1 MRGAPP
7 TIASPERCSLTEPT
21 TEALRLSPAAPGSA
35 LTAGALLVELAG
47 RYPPSEQLWL
57 NVGGVTLLVR
67 SNSAALLAELSGYFS
82 DLSAPPAPHAA
93 LSVAAIE
100 AEPPHL
106 PVAFRDWPREPGKA
120 GKKERYADLPDGRV
134 VLKARTGMQF
144 LLSKDGLMAVGP
156 CLANTNQVINFIIS
170 EYIGKRLGE
179 GWALCHASAVA
190 LDGQGVGIAAR
201 AGGGKSTLALHLMSA
216 GLSFV
221 SNDRLLIRDAGAFS
235 EAAGVPKMPRVNPGT
250 LLHNPDLRRLLPN
263 ERAPALERL
272 SPSELWRLEEKYD
285 VMVRDVYGPGRC
297 IYRTPLRALVVL
309 NWAHDASGPA
319 CFEPVQLAGRLDL
332 LDLIMKSPGVF
343 HHDGRGRGT
352 PATARP
358 DPSAYVRALASVVV
372 YEATGRADFGVGVGF
387 CRRLLDG

>member
-1 MRGAPP
+1 M
-7 TIASPERCSLTEPT
+7 TE
-21 TEALRLSPAAPGSA
+21 ELRLSFPTPGSA
-35 LTAGALLVELAG
+35 LTAAALFSALAT
-47 RYPPSEQLWL
+47 RYPPSHELGL

-67 SNSAALLAELSGYFS
+67 SNRATLIAELAAYFA
-82 DLSAPPAPHAA
+82 DLTAPPAPPAD
-93 LSVAAIE
+93 LSVVAIE

-106 PVAFRDWPREPGKA
+106 PLAFRDWPREPGKV

-134 VLKARTGMQF
+134 VLKSRTGMQF
-144 LLSKDGLMAVGP
+144 LLSKNGLMAVGP
-156 CLANTNQVINFIIS
+156 CLANVNQVINFMIS

-179 GWALCHASAVA
+179 GWALCHAAAVA
-190 LDGQGVGIAAR
+190 LDGQGIGIAAR

-221 SNDRLLIRDAGAFS
+221 SNDRLLVRGAGAFS

-263 ERAPALERL
+263 ERRLALERL

-285 VMVRDVYGPGRC
+285 VLVRDVYGPGRC
-297 IYRTPLRALVVL
+297 LYRAPLRALIVL

-319 CFEPVQLAGRLDL
+319 CFEHVRLAERLDL

-343 HHDGRGRGT
+343 HHDARGRGT
-352 PATARP
+352 PATDRP
-358 DPSAYVRALASVVV
+358 DPGAYVRALANVVV
-372 YEATGRADFGVGVGF
+372 YEATGKAEFDVGVGF